1 MTTVLYGMVTDPKYL
16 DMARA
21 ESLGSSCVVCKRL
34 GPVERAGMS
43 WCGEHATPSPRDHGS
58 SYSQGDATARWHA
71 WVATALTSTTTTGVV
86 G

>member
-21 ESLGSSCVVCKRL
+21 EAFASSCVVCRRR
-34 GPVERAGMS
+34 GAVERAGMS
-43 WCGEHATPSPRDHGS
+43 WCGEHSTPLPFDQGS

-71 WVATALTSTTTTGVV
+71 WVAMSSATTTTG
-86 G
+86 GAR

>member
-21 ESLGSSCVVCKRL
+21 ESLGSSCVVCKRR
-34 GPVERAGMS
+34 GAVERAGMS
-43 WCGEHATPSPRDHGS
+43 WCREHATPLPLEHGS

-71 WVATALTSTTTTGVV
+71 WVAAASMTTTTGVV

>member
-21 ESLGSSCVVCKRL
+21 KSLESSCVVCGHL
-34 GPVERAGMS
+34 GAVERAGLS
-43 WCGEHATPSPRDHGS
+43 WCGEHSTPSPLDHGS

-71 WVATALTSTTTTGVV
+71 WVETSLVTMTTGSVL
-86 G
+86 